1 MTYYRS
7 MRCSHE
13 SLCPAAQ
20 FDLRLNLHLHLASLY
35 NLPSIDWF
43 CVINV
48 QFPAEQFNFA
58 ALNQ

>member
-20 FDLRLNLHLHLASLY
+20 FDLRLNMHLAFLY

-48 QFPAEQFNFA
+48 QFPAEQFNFF